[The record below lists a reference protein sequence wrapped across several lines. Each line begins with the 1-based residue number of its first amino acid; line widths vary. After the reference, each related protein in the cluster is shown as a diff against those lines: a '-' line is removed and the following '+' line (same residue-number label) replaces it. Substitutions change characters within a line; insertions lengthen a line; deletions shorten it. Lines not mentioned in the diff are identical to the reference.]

1 VRHPRYL
8 LASFILLSAPVSAD
22 EGMWLPSQTAAIGD
36 EMRAA
41 GLELDPALLGDFN
54 RAPLNAIVSLGGC
67 SAAFLS
73 DQGLIATNHHCVY
86 GSIQYNSS
94 PEHNY
99 LRDGFLARTLGDEL
113 PAAPG
118 SRVYVIEDLRDVT
131 GAVLRGAT
139 TLTAAAREDRI
150 QANRKALIAACE
162 KKPNR
167 RCDVR
172 AYFGGK
178 QYFLQQQLEIQD
190 VRLVYAPAGGVGNF
204 GGEVDNWQWPR
215 HTGDFGFYRAY
226 VAPDGSSAPYS
237 KTNVPY
243 RPKAWLPVAK
253 QGLKE
258 GDFIMVAGFPGT
270 TERHRTG
277 AETRFYF
284 EKYYP
289 LQQRLLADYSDAI
302 TAATAGTPDLA
313 IRYASILKGADNY
326 KKKILGQLAGAES
339 IRLIERKEA
348 DEQAFRAWVDAD
360 PARRQR
366 WGNSIAD
373 LDRLATDAN
382 TAALDNL
389 RGALLDRAQLYATA
403 IRAYRWALERAKP
416 DAQRKAGFQD
426 RDRRTVQEALTQVE
440 RRFDPAV
447 DRVLFEKAVAEY
459 RKLPAAARNAGF
471 DAALEKIGPDAL
483 YRDTKLGTTA
493 NRLALLDMPAEAF
506 KTSTD
511 PFVQLAVVAYPDV
524 AMREA
529 AGDAR
534 AGNLQAARSA
544 YMDARMAYA
553 ASQGRTLY
561 PDANGSLRFSYGKV
575 TTKKRDGMAWSAFTS
590 GEGILEKQ
598 TGRAPFAAPERTIER
613 IKAKDYGPYSAPEL
627 GTLPVNYLGTVDITN
642 GNSGSSTLNARGEF
656 VGLVFDGTI
665 EGIISDWW
673 FDPSITRSIH
683 VDSRYM
689 LWTMDKVDGAQRL
702 LDEMGLR

>member
-1 VRHPRYL
+1 MRHRFLL
-8 LASFILLSAPVSAD
+8 LAPLILLAGPVAAD
-22 EGMWLPSQTAAIGD
+22 EGMWLPSQTEAIGD
-36 EMRAA
+36 KMRAA
-41 GLELDPALLGDFN
+41 GLELDPKTLGDLN

-131 GAVLRGAT
+131 ADVLRGAT
-139 TLTAAAREDRI
+139 KLAGEARNGRI
-150 QANRKALIAACE
+150 ETNRKALIAACE

-204 GGEVDNWQWPR
+204 GGEIDNWQWPR

-237 KTNVPY
+237 KDNVPFK
-243 RPKAWLPVAK
+243 PKAWLPIAK

-277 AETRFYF
+277 VETRFYF
-284 EKYYP
+284 EKFYP
-289 LQQRLLADYSDAI
+289 LQQRLLAEYSDAI
-302 TAATAGTPDLA
+302 TAATASSPELA
-313 IRYASILKGADNY
+313 IRYASILKGTDNY
-326 KKKILGQLAGAES
+326 KKKILGQLAGADA
-339 IRLIERKEA
+339 IRLIERKES
-348 DEQAFRAWVDAD
+348 DEQAFRAWVAADAT
-360 PARRQR
+360 RRER
-366 WGNSIAD
+366 WSAGLTA
-373 LDRLATDAN
+373 LDTQAADAN
-382 TAALDNL
+382 AAALETL
-389 RGALLDRAQLYATA
+389 RRGLLDRGQLYAA
-403 IRAYRWALERAKP
+403 AMRAYRWSLERAKP
-416 DAQRKAGFQD
+416 DAQRKSGFQD
-426 RDRRTVQEALTQVE
+426 RDRRALQEALTQIE

-447 DRVLFEKAVAEY
+447 DRALFEKAVAEY
-459 RKLPAAARNAGF
+459 RQLPAASRNAGF
-471 DAALEKIGPDAL
+471 DAALDKIGMDAL

-493 NRLALLDMPAEAF
+493 NRIALLDMTADAL
-506 KTSTD
+506 KASTD
-511 PFVQLAVVAYPDV
+511 PFVQLAIAAYPDLE
-524 AMREA
+524 AREA
-529 AGDAR
+529 ATNAR
-534 AGNLQAARSA
+534 AGNLQAARST
-544 YMDARMAYA
+544 YMDARMGYA

-561 PDANGSLRFSYGKV
+561 PDANSSLRFSYGTVKA
-575 TTKKRDGMAWSAFTS
+575 KKRDGMAWTAFTT
-590 GEGILEKQ
+590 GEGIVEKQ
-598 TGRAPFAAPERTIER
+598 TGKEPFNAPQKTIDL
-613 IKAKDYGPYSAPEL
+613 IKAKDYGAYTAPEL

-683 VDSRYM
+683 VDSRYIF
-689 LWTMDKVDGAQRL
+689 WTMAKVDGAQRL
-702 LDEMGLR
+702 LDEMKVK